1 MTTELT
7 QTSNIDT
14 FFEQLFAEIK
24 NETFAITF
32 TKSTIIHFLNAK
44 IKEQSRIIFENNL
57 DYSLSKNFKK
67 GTQLIHKLNLKIF
80 NKIITFAILSE
91 NNRTELLD
99 NNICHLFSL
108 IYLRERV
115 NLLSNIKEHFQCE
128 MVDLWNSHSEQFD
141 TKNYLKCLFDCQG
154 IKYNEEDLQKKEN
167 QIRAKQFYRF
177 ECLQKINENC
187 YIPNNI
193 QKCLEMQLVGYEGEL
208 VYYWKYGK
216 HGKHGKPTVFR
227 QPFPSK

>member
-1 MTTELT
+1 MTTTT
-7 QTSNIDT
+7 QTTNIDT

-24 NETFAITF
+24 NETFTF
-32 TKSTIIHFLNAK
+32 TKSTIIHFLNSK

-67 GTQLIHKLNLKIF
+67 GTQIIHKLNLKLF

-91 NNRTELLD
+91 NNKTKILE
-99 NNICHLFSL
+99 NNIFQLFSL

-115 NLLSNIKEHFQCE
+115 NLLSNVKEHFQCE
-128 MVDLWNSHSEQFD
+128 MFDLWNSHSERFD
-141 TKNYLKCLFDCQG
+141 TIHYLKYLFDNWG
-154 IKYNEEDLQKKEN
+154 IKYDDEDLQKKEN

-177 ECLQKINENC
+177 ECLQKINESC

-208 VYYWKYGK
+208 VYYWKLK
-216 HGKHGKPTVFR
+216 
-227 QPFPSK
+227 